1 MGHFSSTQRIPVNYS
16 NATWLDEEYKNSSS
30 QVRLYKHTKK
40 TLIAFL
46 CKSNRSLNLSLLD

>member
-30 QVRLYKHTKK
+30 QVKLYKHTEKH
-40 TLIAFL
+40 
-46 CKSNRSLNLSLLD
+46 